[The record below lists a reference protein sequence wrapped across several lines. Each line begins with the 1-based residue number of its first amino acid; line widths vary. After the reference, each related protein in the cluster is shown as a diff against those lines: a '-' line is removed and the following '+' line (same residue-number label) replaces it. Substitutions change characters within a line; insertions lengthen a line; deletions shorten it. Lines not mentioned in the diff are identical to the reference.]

1 MLGLFVFFGQVFST
15 VVVFGLFHGLAFLP
29 VLLSIVGPAAYLHAD
44 NLAKSHAMAVRID
57 VRPAET
63 VCQEIPDNVRTNGE
77 PNHVEVGPFFSFF
90 FFFFFLLF
98 LKLSFSF
105 LLFKK

>member
-90 FFFFFLLF
+90 FLF
-98 LKLSFSF
+98 LF
-105 LLFKK
+105 LTFFKIIIFISSV